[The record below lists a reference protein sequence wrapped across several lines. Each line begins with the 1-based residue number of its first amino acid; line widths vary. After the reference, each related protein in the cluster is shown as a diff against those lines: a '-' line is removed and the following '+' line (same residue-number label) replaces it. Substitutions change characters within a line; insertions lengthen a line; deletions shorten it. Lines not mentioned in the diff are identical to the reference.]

1 MLLIGEGIGAK
12 QRIVEA
18 LNESFQDSDHDS
30 EGEVTDTE
38 VNKDYFFNTN
48 EANESL
54 VKKIS
59 STHRNEPSQISSIGM
74 SSIGTAPPQLKINT
88 SSFLDMS

>member
-1 MLLIGEGIGAK
+1 MK
-12 QRIVEA
+12 QKIVEA
-18 LNESFQDSDHDS
+18 LNESFQDTDEHDS

-59 STHRNEPSQISSIGM
+59 STHRNQPSQVPSVG
-74 SSIGTAPPQLKINT
+74 APSQLTIKTN
-88 SSFLDMS
+88 SFIDVSLKTPTNATG